1 MSTIMAK
8 DPHDSIGW
16 ILNDLLNHY
25 KINSRYSIGDLQAH
39 LGFLNPADLESW
51 KEYYFKH
58 VRTQEDVEQK
68 GKTLY
73 QNIISEVLPAVGL
86 INQEDC
92 IRYLKNLIFEKTFD
106 GYNLRKNQL
115 RFLLE
120 DKLKVTLEFRYDY
133 PDDYKYK
140 TYCIDYY
147 YYDSDKDMLIG
158 IKILPDTMLKKRT
171 QSMQSSLD
179 EIKTEHANIMDKK
192 GGEFFILYYES
203 VGKGSKKYRIRD
215 TEEYQK
221 LVSLF

>member
-1 MSTIMAK
+1 MAK

-92 IRYLKNLIFEKTFD
+92 IRYLKNLI
-106 GYNLRKNQL
+106 
-115 RFLLE
+115 
-120 DKLKVTLEFRYDY
+120 LKRHLTVITSE
-133 PDDYKYK
+133 
-140 TYCIDYY
+140 
-147 YYDSDKDMLIG
+147 
-158 IKILPDTMLKKRT
+158 
-171 QSMQSSLD
+171 
-179 EIKTEHANIMDKK
+179 
-192 GGEFFILYYES
+192 
-203 VGKGSKKYRIRD
+203 RIN
-215 TEEYQK
+215 
-221 LVSLF
+221 